1 MSIYSGILATDAS
14 ASYVFW
20 SAQMSLDQG
29 GLKIVERLPTKPF
42 FPGPSQTFGW
52 VGPGRY
58 APLNIPNIFKA
69 AGINTKWIPEVTHL
83 LSLACLP
90 KVNNIKKKYSTTLFE
105 QEQKCCKKFRKN
117 NNPNQ
122 GQRDLRGWPHLP
134 SSFPKE
140 SRGHRGLLH
149 LRLADCELLSPL
161 AEGEE
166 GGQHRQL
173 QLPERASSSTT
184 QVQAILT
191 SQGSLQEA
199 YL

>member
-1 MSIYSGILATDAS
+1 MLRFCQPNLFSRPKSNLRVG
-14 ASYVFW
+14 W
-20 SAQMSLDQG
+20 SRQVRSSQHSKHLQGCRHQHKVDPRGNSLTLFTQ
-29 GLKIVERLPTKPF
+29 
-42 FPGPSQTFGW
+42 Q
-52 VGPGRY
+52 
-58 APLNIPNIFKA
+58 
-69 AGINTKWIPEVTHL
+69 
-83 LSLACLP
+83 ACLP
-90 KVNNIKKKYSTTLFE
+90 KCPRSIILKIYSTTLFD

-140 SRGHRGLLH
+140 SRGHRGLVH
-149 LRLADCELLSPL
+149 LRLADRELLSPL

-173 QLPERASSSTT
+173 QLPERASSSAT

-199 YL
+199 YI

>member
-1 MSIYSGILATDAS
+1 M
-14 ASYVFW
+14 
-20 SAQMSLDQG
+20 
-29 GLKIVERLPTKPF
+29 
-42 FPGPSQTFGW
+42 
-52 VGPGRY
+52 
-58 APLNIPNIFKA
+58 
-69 AGINTKWIPEVTHL
+69 
-83 LSLACLP
+83 
-90 KVNNIKKKYSTTLFE
+90 
-105 QEQKCCKKFRKN
+105 

-140 SRGHRGLLH
+140 SRGHRGFLH

-173 QLPERASSSTT
+173 QLPERASSSAT

-199 YL
+199 NIWGTSPCTGIPSPREADLQDFEEKANLQSCLAKRPDQAELRDSSRASLIREAEALKAGELPNIELQFPALWLFPIWLAELVLCCQ